1 MADEHK
7 LETKFTANTKDFD
20 RAIENI
26 KTKIAS
32 LKSEFQNFSTGS
44 NLNNGLEKVKKTF
57 SGARSEITSCK
68 KEVGKL
74 GQSVQNIKPLK
85 LTSKESLKSMKLPA
99 SKEKEGGKSK
109 PEIPKLDIGDVV
121 AGLGIAKASEAI
133 YNLGKTS
140 VTTFANLS
148 TQLQNLER
156 TFGTST
162 DNIKTYIEGPGQALG
177 LANSEMVNYAN
188 MYGRT
193 LKSITGDTQEA
204 SEMTKK
210 YLETTAII
218 SAKSGYDIETVG
230 EAIKSGLMGETESID
245 KLGIEVKAK
254 VLETTEAFKQLA
266 KGRSWEK
273 LGFKE
278 QQQVIMLGIL
288 EQASKAYGTT
298 LEKTGISKLNDLTA
312 SLKNARD
319 NMLSLLGEGLAPITG
334 ILGEVAKLIEYL
346 SVTFKGLDPSTKT
359 LVTGLLLIST
369 VAPITLLGINLLT
382 KGLGALSG
390 GLNIVSRMTG
400 LSSASLL
407 KFGGITVVIL
417 GTLIILSSAFGGLG
431 NVVRNIGGVIT
442 STFYYIAGNIG
453 KAVGNILS
461 VLSML
466 IPGLRG
472 PAEAVKA
479 WGDSLINSASGIA
492 NKIKGS
498 SQSVATNAKGLSNGL
513 LNSAKGAGNANKAMD
528 KATEA
533 NDKNAKSAKKAGD
546 ANKKLAENLQGFD
559 EINKLQADDTST
571 GVSGDVGGGGG
582 SAPEMPSV
590 GGAGAGA
597 LPSLDTGNLTS
608 GMDVLNDKFA
618 DIKKAIEDLMPYII
632 TFATIWAIVKVA
644 NTIKELSFL
653 GDVFGKLGGLI
664 ARADIPGKLGSAFLK
679 AGSLIAKADIPGKIA
694 GAFSKLTAV
703 ISTMGAPIAGV
714 VLIIA
719 GLAVA
724 IKGLMDY
731 LKNPTWESFGVLLAG
746 LGIIVAGVGIA
757 FFAAFGWIPLV
768 VAAVVA
774 AIVAIGVAI
783 YANWDAMCQFLAGV
797 GDWIMQNVVN
807 PVIGL
812 FNTCFEIIKT
822 IIFTYIAI
830 YTGIILTIVNFIWN
844 MVLQPIINFFKACW
858 ELIKTI
864 VLTYIN
870 IYTTIILTIVNFI
883 WNMVLQPILNFF
895 KACWEGIKVVWD
907 AGVKLVSE
915 IILAIVSWINANII
929 QPLINFFKNLW
940 KDISAVFSVVVSF
953 FKDVFSRAWEGI
965 KGVFSGVSSFFSGI
979 WNSITGIFRN
989 IGTSVANAV
998 GNTFKSAVNGIIGF
1012 AEGTINGF
1020 IKNINTMSGIINK
1033 IPGVHIGVIPELRI
1047 PRMATGGVVGK
1058 RPGGIIA
1065 NLGEGRYNEAVVPLG
1080 NSPQFRSMKEEIASS
1095 VSEVLLPLLEN
1106 ESERNANN
1114 SPVRGEIELTAGG
1127 YHLGKVLLDLV
1138 REAEEVE

>member
-20 RAIENI
+20 IAIENI
-26 KTKIAS
+26 KIKIAS

-57 SGARSEITSCK
+57 SGAKSGITSAK

-99 SKEKEGGKSK
+99 SKGKEGGKSK
-109 PEIPKLDIGDVV
+109 PEMPKFDIGDVV
-121 AGLGIAKASEAI
+121 VGLGIAKASEAI

-254 VLETTEAFKQLA
+254 VLETTDAFKQLA

-288 EQASKAYGTT
+288 EQASKTYGTT

-359 LVTGLLLIST
+359 LITGLFLISA
-369 VAPITLLGINLLT
+369 VALITLSGIDLLT
-382 KGLGALSG
+382 KGLGILSG
-390 GLNIVSRMTG
+390 GLNIVSKMTG
-400 LSSASLL
+400 ISSDSLL
-407 KFGGITVVIL
+407 KFGGITIVIL

-582 SAPEMPSV
+582 PAPEMPSV
-590 GGAGAGA
+590 GGAGA
-597 LPSLDTGNLTS
+597 LPSLDTGSLTS

-632 TFATIWAIVKVA
+632 TFATIWGIIKVV

-664 ARADIPGKLGSAFLK
+664 ARADIPGKLGSAFSK
-679 AGSLIAKADIPGKIA
+679 AGSLIAKADIPGKIS

-703 ISTMGAPIAGV
+703 ISTMGMPIAGV
-714 VLIIA
+714 ILIIA

-783 YANWDAMCQFLAGV
+783 YANWDAICQFLAGV

-807 PVIGL
+807 PAIGL
-812 FNTCFEIIKT
+812 FNTCFEVIKT

-940 KDISAVFSVVVSF
+940 RDISAVFSVVVSF

-998 GNTFKSAVNGIIGF
+998 GNTFKSSVNGIIGF

>member
-7 LETKFTANTKDFD
+7 LETKFTASTKDFD

-109 PEIPKLDIGDVV
+109 PEMPNLDIGDVV

-148 TQLQNLER
+148 TQIQNLER

-162 DNIKTYIEGPGQALG
+162 DNIKTYIEGHGQALG

-369 VAPITLLGINLLT
+369 VAPITLLGLSLLK
-382 KGLGALSG
+382 KGLKELSG
-390 GLNIVSRMTG
+390 GLDIVSKMTS
-400 LSSASLL
+400 LSSDSLL

-466 IPGLRG
+466 IPGLRS

-498 SQSVATNAKGLSNGL
+498 SQSVANNARGLSNGL

-559 EINKLQADDTST
+559 EINKLQVDDTSA

-582 SAPEMPSV
+582 SAPSIPSV
-590 GGAGAGA
+590 VGAGA

-618 DIKKAIEDLMPYII
+618 DIKKAIEDLMPYIV
-632 TFATIWAIVKVA
+632 TFATIWGIIKVV

-653 GDVFGKLGGLI
+653 GDIFGKLGGLI
-664 ARADIPGKLGSAFLK
+664 AKADIPGKLGSAFLK

-694 GAFSKLTAV
+694 GAFSKLAGV

-719 GLAVA
+719 GLAIA
-724 IKGLMDY
+724 IKGFMDY

-768 VAAVVA
+768 IAAVVA

-783 YANWDAMCQFLAGV
+783 YANWDSICQFLAGV
-797 GDWIMQNVVN
+797 GDWIMQNVIN
-807 PVIGL
+807 PLIGI

-940 KDISAVFSVVVSF
+940 RDISAVFSVVVSF

>member
-20 RAIENI
+20 IAIENI

-57 SGARSEITSCK
+57 SGAKSEITSAK

-109 PEIPKLDIGDVV
+109 PEMPKLDIGDVV

-254 VLETTEAFKQLA
+254 VLETTDAFKQLA

-466 IPGLRG
+466 IPGLRS

-498 SQSVATNAKGLSNGL
+498 SQSVANNAKGLSNGL

-582 SAPEMPSV
+582 PAPEMPSV
-590 GGAGAGA
+590 GGAGA
-597 LPSLDTGNLTS
+597 LPSLDTGSLTS

-632 TFATIWAIVKVA
+632 TFATIWGIIKVV

-664 ARADIPGKLGSAFLK
+664 ARADIPGKLGSAFSK

-783 YANWDAMCQFLAGV
+783 YANWDTICQFLAGV

-807 PVIGL
+807 PAIGL

-883 WNMVLQPILNFF
+883 WNMDLQPILNFF

-940 KDISAVFSVVVSF
+940 RDISAVFSVVVSF

-998 GNTFKSAVNGIIGF
+998 GNTFKSSVNGIIGF

-1106 ESERNANN
+1106 ESERNSNN